1 MLASDFLSIGQL
13 AGRVGVSVSA
23 IRFYESRGLIT
34 SERNRG
40 GQRRF
45 RRSDIRRLAFIQITQ
60 GLGFTIAEIADV
72 LASLPENRTPNKADW
87 SRISKNIQI
96 ALDERI
102 TELQRLQTKLDGC
115 IGCGCLSL
123 QVCNL
128 YHPQDKAATEGA
140 GPRYLIAEPP
150 R

>member
-1 MLASDFLSIGQL
+1 MQASDFLSIGQL

-23 IRFYESRGLIT
+23 IRFYESRGLIA

-102 TELQRLQTKLDGC
+102 TELQRLRTKLDGC

-123 QVCNL
+123 EVCNL
-128 YHPQDKAATEGA
+128 YNPQDRAATEGA